1 MIFTPFTPS
10 PTIGKMP
17 MSEVYRSIISSS
29 NNNIINVSNDNR
41 DIYYISGRDFPPLP
55 AALLE
60 YNESM
65 HYVLY
70 I

>member
-1 MIFTPFTPS
+1 
-10 PTIGKMP
+10 MP
-17 MSEVYRSIISSS
+17 MSEVYTSIIINNSSS
-29 NNNIINVSNDNR
+29 SDIMNVSNDSR

>member
-1 MIFTPFTPS
+1 MHWFA
-10 PTIGKMP
+10 
-17 MSEVYRSIISSS
+17 SEAYRSIVISSSSSSSSS
-29 NNNIINVSNDNR
+29 NNIMNSNDSR
-41 DIYYISGRDFPPLP
+41 DTYYISGRDFPPLP

-60 YNESM
+60 YSGSM